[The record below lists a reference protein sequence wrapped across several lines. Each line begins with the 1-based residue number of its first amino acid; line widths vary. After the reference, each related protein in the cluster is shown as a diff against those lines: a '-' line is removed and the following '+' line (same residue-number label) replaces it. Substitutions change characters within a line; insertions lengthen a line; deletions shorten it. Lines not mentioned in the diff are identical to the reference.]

1 MFATA
6 NCAAEFKMAYDS
18 NAFWSRADKYLM
30 NTGAPFTPI
39 IIKRA
44 QGTLIYDVN
53 DKEIIDFT
61 SGQMSASLGHSH
73 PEIVEVVREYV
84 GKLDHL
90 NSTVLSPPV
99 VDLAEKFGQILPA
112 PLEKSF
118 FLSTGS
124 ESVEAAI
131 NIAKRAT
138 GKFEIVAFSASYHGV
153 TQGVA
158 SATYCMGRKHGFP
171 VMPGQLAF
179 PAPHGARSPFRKPDG
194 SYDWETE
201 MDYGWAMIDQQSVGS
216 LAAFLF
222 EPILSA
228 GGIIEPPKWYLKRLS
243 IECKKRGMLLIADE
257 AQTGLGRTGDMF
269 AFQRDEIVP
278 DILALSKSLG
288 CGLALSSVSTT
299 AEIAKLAL
307 ERGLLWVTTHQNDP
321 LPAAVG
327 CKVLEIVQRD
337 GMVQRARDRGNQLR
351 EGMLRLRDKYWCIG
365 ELRGRGLLQGME
377 IIGDPVTKAESS
389 ELGLAI
395 AWKAL
400 DLGLSCQIVSLPGAS
415 GLFRIAPPLT
425 VSAEEIDKAIAIL
438 DQSIASALF
447 EEPYR
452 SVTAEPAAGAFEAHL

>member
-1 MFATA
+1 
-6 NCAAEFKMAYDS
+6 MAYDS
-18 NAFWSRADKYLM
+18 NAFWARADKYLM

-39 IIKRA
+39 IINRA
-44 QGTLIYDVN
+44 KGTLIYDVN
-53 DKEIIDFT
+53 NKEIIDFT

-73 PEIVEVVREYV
+73 PEIVEVVRKYV
-84 GKLDHL
+84 GELDHL
-90 NSTVLSPPV
+90 NSTILSPPV

-131 NIAKRAT
+131 SIAKRAT
-138 GKFEIVAFSASYHGV
+138 GKFEIVAFSVSYHGV

-158 SATYCMGRKHGFP
+158 SATYCMGRKHGSP

-216 LAAFLF
+216 LAAFVF

-228 GGIIEPPKWYLKRLS
+228 GGIIEPPKWYIKRLS

-299 AEIAKLAL
+299 AEIAKLAV

-337 GMVQRARDRGNQLR
+337 GLVQQARERGNQLR
-351 EGMLRLRDKYWCIG
+351 QGLLRLRDKYWCIG

-377 IIGDPVTKAESS
+377 IIGDPVTKAQSS
-389 ELGLAI
+389 ELGAAI

-400 DLGLSCQIVSLPGAS
+400 DLGLSCQIVTLPGAS
-415 GLFRIAPPLT
+415 GIFRIAPPLT
-425 VSAEEIDKAIAIL
+425 VSAEEIEKALLIL
-438 DQSIASALF
+438 DQSIASALVT
-447 EEPYR
+447 EPYR
-452 SVTAEPAAGAFEAHL
+452 SVAAESAGAAEARL